1 MFIKVARLARTAKLF
16 AGNAVALIGYLNRMQ
31 DPMQR
36 LPIWGDR
43 RLFEE
48 FLDETERQLP

>member
-1 MFIKVARLARTAKLF
+1 MARTAKLF

-43 RLFEE
+43 RLFEV